1 MKLATYQDG
10 SRDGQLVVVSADLTQ
25 AHHASGIATRMQQV
39 LDDWNFLAPQLQ
51 DLARTLSQGKARHA
65 FPFEPRMCMA
75 PLPRACRLVD
85 GQPST
90 GAERIGA
97 GVAGDALAGGRSAL
111 SAARSDLDTDFSAR
125 LVVALGDVPRGAARD
140 QARDGVRLLLLANH
154 WQHRQ
159 QGELLDSS
167 MAFAP
172 VAVTPDELGRA
183 WHRGRLTLTLSTS
196 IDGRALPPAEASP
209 ASVPEAGDLIAQ
221 LARHRAITAGTL
233 LALPGPLRTA
243 LDGGQQVDIDA
254 MDAMGQSVF
263 GGMSQGQV
271 PEAERALRD

>member
-1 MKLATYQDG
+1 
-10 SRDGQLVVVSADLTQ
+10 
-25 AHHASGIATRMQQV
+25 
-39 LDDWNFLAPQLQ
+39 
-51 DLARTLSQGKARHA
+51 
-65 FPFEPRMCMA
+65 
-75 PLPRACRLVD
+75 
-85 GQPST
+85 
-90 GAERIGA
+90 
-97 GVAGDALAGGRSAL
+97 
-111 SAARSDLDTDFSAR
+111 
-125 LVVALGDVPRGAARD
+125 
-140 QARDGVRLLLLANH
+140 VRLLLLANH

-159 QGELLDSS
+159 QGELPDSS